1 MFTDPGRTSSLSHRS
16 ASVLSPLVSMSRTS
30 ALRSFRDSIA
40 RPSCSLCTLRAV
52 IADDHATLAFR
63 LVADLCRSAFSGG
76 RFIQSI
82 SLLLSTSFDYE
93 LFTARRDVTLGL
105 PHSSGTKEQAL
116 AFLATLPQCEEKKF
130 KSVGLGDDYRYKA
143 HHVAGTA
150 LIHDNCVVHTA
161 FFSVEEAVSTA
172 KMSDLRRRRAY
183 RIVE

>member
-1 MFTDPGRTSSLSHRS
+1 MFTDPGRTSSLSHCS

-52 IADDHATLAFR
+52 IADDYATLAFR

-93 LFTARRDVTLGL
+93 LFTARGDVTLKAGGGRARGNREQL
-105 PHSSGTKEQAL
+105 PSSISMN
-116 AFLATLPQCEEKKF
+116 LP
-130 KSVGLGDDYRYKA
+130 
-143 HHVAGTA
+143 
-150 LIHDNCVVHTA
+150 
-161 FFSVEEAVSTA
+161 
-172 KMSDLRRRRAY
+172 RRDINRSSPSW
-183 RIVE
+183 